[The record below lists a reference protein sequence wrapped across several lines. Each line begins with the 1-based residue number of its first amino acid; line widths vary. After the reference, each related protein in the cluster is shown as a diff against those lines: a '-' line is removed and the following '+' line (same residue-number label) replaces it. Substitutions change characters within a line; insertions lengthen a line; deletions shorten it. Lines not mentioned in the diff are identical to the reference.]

1 MREIQVSSVAI
12 IGIGFLI
19 AWLGVIMIYLSLRAE
34 PEELRRRGL
43 GFLSGP
49 LAKAQESRRLI
60 KFIIVV
66 GIVVTAGL
74 YLASWMGL
82 IAW

>member
-1 MREIQVSSVAI
+1 MSSVAI
-12 IGIGFLI
+12 IGVGFLI

-49 LAKAQESRRLI
+49 LAKAHESRRLI

>member
-1 MREIQVSSVAI
+1 LSSSSVAI
-12 IGIGFLI
+12 IGVGFLI

-43 GFLSGP
+43 GFLSGS
-49 LAKAQESRRLI
+49 LAQAHESRRLI
-60 KFIIVV
+60 KFVIIV
-66 GIVVTAGL
+66 GLVVTAGL
-74 YLASWMGL
+74 YVASWMGL